1 MVGLE
6 VSFGVLL
13 RQHKSSYINLW
24 LKRKTNDWRDV
35 SMKLLQKNIWRGYV
49 SKTKTIERW
58 NEYQL
63 LTAPPRQKMI
73 SH

>member
-35 SMKLLQKNIWRGYV
+35 SMKLLQKNIWRGHG
-49 SKTKTIERW
+49 SAKTKDDFTLIGDIA
-58 NEYQL
+58 Q
-63 LTAPPRQKMI
+63 
-73 SH
+73 